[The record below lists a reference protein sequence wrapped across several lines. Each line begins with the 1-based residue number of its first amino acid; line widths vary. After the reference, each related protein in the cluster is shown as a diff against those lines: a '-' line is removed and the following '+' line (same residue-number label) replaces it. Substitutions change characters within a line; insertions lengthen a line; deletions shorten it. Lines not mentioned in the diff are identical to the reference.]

1 MSYVSSNFEVLS
13 GVVDCIARQFGVNCE
28 VVLHDLTL
36 PYDRTIVYIANGHVT
51 GRKIGDSG
59 TNIGLEVLRGT
70 TADNAD
76 RYNYINHAKNGRIL
90 RSSSKY
96 IKDKGGKIIGSL
108 CINFDITDLIVANK
122 SIQYLAYVEGGDDTT
137 EVFSG
142 NVDELIDVLL
152 HETIKRIGKSV
163 PEMTKDDKV
172 EAMRYLDEKGVFLIK
187 KSADKVASF
196 FGVSKFT
203 LYNYLEEGR
212 ESAEEL
218 SPTAAGFAAGGEP
231 AGDEQGK
238 KG

>member
-1 MSYVSSNFEVLS
+1 MSFVSSNLEWLT
-13 GVVDCIARQFGVNCE
+13 GVVDVIAKQFGVNCE

-70 TADNAD
+70 QADNAD
-76 RYNYINHAKNGRIL
+76 RYNYINHTKNGRIL

-96 IKDKGGKIIGSL
+96 FKNKSGKIVASI

-122 SIQYLAYVEGGDDTT
+122 SINYLAYVEGGDETN

-152 HETIKRIGKSV
+152 HETIKRVGKS
-163 PEMTKDDKV
+163 PGEMSKDDKV
-172 EAMRYLDEKGVFLIK
+172 EAIHYLDEKGVFLIK
-187 KSADKVASF
+187 KSADRVAQF

-212 ESAEEL
+212 DDVEDLDLKNA
-218 SPTAAGFAAGGEP
+218 
-231 AGDEQGK
+231 
-238 KG
+238 

>member
-1 MSYVSSNFEVLS
+1 MSYVTDNFEMLT
-13 GVVDCIARQFGVNCE
+13 GIVDCIARQFGVNCE

-36 PYDRTIVYIANGHVT
+36 PYDRTIVYIVNGHVT

-96 IKDKGGKIIGSL
+96 FKNGRGKIVGSL
-108 CINFDITDLIVANK
+108 CINFDITDLIVATR
-122 SIQYLAYVEGGDDTT
+122 SIQYLAYVEGGDDTE

-142 NVDELIDVLL
+142 NVDELMDVLL
-152 HETIKRIGKSV
+152 HETIRRVGKSV
-163 PEMTKDDKV
+163 PEMGKDDKIT
-172 EAMRYLDEKGVFLIK
+172 AIRYLDKKGAFLIK
-187 KSADKVASF
+187 KAADKIARF
-196 FGVSKFT
+196 FSMSKFT

-212 ESAEEL
+212 
-218 SPTAAGFAAGGEP
+218 AGGTVE
-231 AGDEQGK
+231 EEEE
-238 KG
+238 